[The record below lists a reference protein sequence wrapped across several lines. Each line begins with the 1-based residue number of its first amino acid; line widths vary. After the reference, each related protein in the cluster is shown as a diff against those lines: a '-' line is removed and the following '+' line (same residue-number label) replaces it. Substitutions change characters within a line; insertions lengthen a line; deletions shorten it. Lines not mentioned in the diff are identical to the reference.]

1 MSQVLDILEYACG
14 LTLGL
19 ALISTE
25 SPNFEITS
33 NESKKGMEIVN
44 MVITAK
50 TPINSTTE
58 EPHVAIGA
66 QSNDHSA
73 YIAGVL
79 PKRFFTDAHT
89 FARVQLL
96 VTEYYHLD
104 VVSNF
109 WDVYNIEAE
118 ALGQKVVFP
127 TVGIPDA
134 DRTQPL
140 ISTPSDLERITP
152 PDPYKSGRMP
162 WVRQINKYYLE
173 HTGILERVYFSG
185 PFSIAANIRGYENLV
200 NDMFERPRFVHRLFK
215 FLCEET
221 IVPFIEVMRSEA
233 GNENL
238 IIDGRDAWASPPMI
252 TLDMM
257 DEYVV
262 AYTEKLRNTLGGN
275 VITRGNWGD
284 SKCRDIERFFGQKLK
299 CSPGSLSVLDPDLY
313 AVGPERVKAYANKH
327 NAFIT
332 AGVDATLLKSGP
344 VEAIVERIKLYIDKL
359 ARNGRCM
366 IHLNQIPADTPSEHV
381 HAAVAACH
389 TFGRFPISENF
400 EDIHFEI
407 PKRESFSDFLRQK
420 GERLDT

>member
-1 MSQVLDILEYACG
+1 M
-14 LTLGL
+14 T
-19 ALISTE
+19 ISTKM
-25 SPNFEITS
+25 
-33 NESKKGMEIVN
+33 SKKLANDER
-44 MVITAK
+44 
-50 TPINSTTE
+50 
-58 EPHVAIGA
+58 HVYIGA

-73 YIAGVL
+73 YIAGVS
-79 PKRFFTDAHT
+79 PKRFFTDALT

-96 VTEYYHLD
+96 VTEYYQLD

-127 TVGIPDA
+127 TSGIPDV

-140 ISTPSDLERITP
+140 IRTPADLDRIAP

-162 WVRQINKYYLE
+162 WVREINKHFIEL
-173 HTGILERVYFSG
+173 TGKLERVYFSG
-185 PFSIAANIRGYENLV
+185 PFSIAANIRGYESLV
-200 NDMFERPRFVHRLFK
+200 NDMFERPKFVHRLFG

-221 IVPFIEVMRSEA
+221 IAPFIEVMRSEA
-233 GNENL
+233 DNESL
-238 IIDGRDAWASPPMI
+238 VIDGRDAWASPPMI

-262 AYTEKLRNTLGGN
+262 DYTKKLRNKLGDN

-284 SKCRDIERFFGQKLK
+284 AKSRDTDRFFSQKLK
-299 CSPGSLSVLDPDLY
+299 CCPGSLSVLDPDLY
-313 AVGPERVKAYANKH
+313 EVGPERVKAFADKH
-327 NAFIT
+327 NAFVT

-344 VEAIVERIKLYIDKL
+344 VDAIVDRIKLYIDKL
-359 ARNGRCM
+359 ARDGRCM
-366 IHLNQIPADTPSEHV
+366 IHLNQIPADTPSDHV

-389 TFGRFPISENF
+389 AFGQFPIAENF
-400 EDIHFEI
+400 DDIPFEI

-420 GERLDT
+420 GEFIDS